1 MHFPQYING
10 ILVTKHEFG
19 HLPFESNITKFL
31 KYGHE
36 NRVTVLCDNVLLA
49 TTIPQGNIVEL
60 PSDQGLV
67 VTQTYSF
74 DFFNYAG
81 IHRSVMLYTTP
92 NIYVKDVRISTN
104 VVDTTG
110 HIKYKIVTSASEE
123 PVKALIRIYDKK
135 KNLVS
140 FQYANENLEGEI
152 LVPNATLWWPYLMHP
167 DPGYLYNLEVHLITQ
182 DQSEGD
188 VYRMKVGIRTLKW
201 NQKQFL
207 INDKPVYFRGF
218 GRHEDSDVFYLEFL
232 TPYFF

>member
-1 MHFPQYING
+1 
-10 ILVTKHEFG
+10 
-19 HLPFESNITKFL
+19 
-31 KYGHE
+31 
-36 NRVTVLCDNVLLA
+36 
-49 TTIPQGNIVEL
+49 
-60 PSDQGLV
+60 
-67 VTQTYSF
+67 
-74 DFFNYAG
+74 
-81 IHRSVMLYTTP
+81 
-92 NIYVKDVRISTN
+92 
-104 VVDTTG
+104 
-110 HIKYKIVTSASEE
+110 
-123 PVKALIRIYDKK
+123 VKALIRIYDKK

-232 TPYFF
+232 TP